1 MPWQETSPM
10 DLRSQFVRE
19 FASGSFTM
27 TELAEAYRIAP
38 KTGYKWVNRHAK
50 GGVLALADRSRRP
63 HGCPHATPANVTQAL
78 VQGRH
83 QHPTWG
89 APKLLAWLRRR
100 DPTTV
105 WPASSTACALLQQAG
120 LVRTRRARRP
130 RAARESRLS
139 TPVEPND
146 LWTVDYKGEFRTGD
160 AVWCYPLTVRDGRS
174 RYVLRIDALTGPTY
188 RETRH
193 RFTRAF
199 AEYGLPLGIRS
210 DNGTPFA
217 STGLA
222 GLSQLAVWWLQL
234 GIRPERILPGHP
246 EQNGAHEQFHAVLKA
261 DTTRPPARTAAA
273 QQRRFG
279 RFRREYNE
287 DRPHQAL
294 DHATPATHYR
304 PSPRRLPARLPG
316 FDYLGHFEVRRVGL
330 NGCVAW
336 HQHVL
341 FLGRALVGHNIGF
354 DEMVDGVWAVHV
366 GPLRIAHFDAR
377 TYTVT
382 ALPW

>member
-38 KTGYKWVNRHAK
+38 KTGYKWVHRHAK
-50 GGVLALADRSRRP
+50 GGVLALADQSRRP
-63 HGCPHATPANVTQAL
+63 HSCPHATPATVTQAL
-78 VQGRH
+78 VEGRR

-89 APKLLAWLRRR
+89 APKLIAWLARR
-100 DPTTV
+100 DPATV
-105 WPASSTACALLQQAG
+105 WPASSTACALLHQAG
-120 LVRTRRARRP
+120 LVRRRRP
-130 RAARESRLS
+130 RRPRVAREPRLS
-139 TPVEPND
+139 VPVAPND

-160 AVWCYPLTVRDGRS
+160 AVWCYPLTLRDGVS

-188 RETRH
+188 RETRR
-193 RFTRAF
+193 RFSLAF

-261 DTTRPPARTAAA
+261 ETTRPPAQTAAA

-279 RFRREYNE
+279 RFRCEYNE

-294 DHATPATHYR
+294 DHTTPATHYR
-304 PSPRRLPARLPG
+304 PSPRVLPVRLPG
-316 FDYLGHFEVRRVGL
+316 FDYLGHFEVRRVGS
-330 NGCVAW
+330 NGCVVW
-336 HQHVL
+336 HQRGL
-341 FLGRALVGHNIGF
+341 FLGRALVGHDIGF
-354 DEMVDGVWAVHV
+354 DEIADGVWAVHV

-377 TYTVT
+377 TYSVT

>member
-10 DLRSQFVRE
+10 DLRVQFVHE
-19 FASGSFTM
+19 VKTGFFTM
-27 TELAEAYRIAP
+27 TELAESYRISR
-38 KTGYKWVNRHAK
+38 KTAYKWLERYTE
-50 GGVLALADRSRRP
+50 GGVAALADRGRRP
-63 HGCPHATPANVTQAL
+63 HRCPHATAAAVVTAL
-78 VQGRH
+78 LDARRG
-83 QHPTWG
+83 HPTWG

-100 DPTTV
+100 DPTTP

-120 LVRTRRARRP
+120 LVRTRRTRHP
-130 RAARESRLS
+130 KAAREARLS

-160 AVWCYPLTVRDGRS
+160 AVWCYPLTLRDGAS
-174 RYVLRIDALTGPTY
+174 RYVLRIDALIGPTY
-188 RETRH
+188 PETRR

-199 AEYGLPLGIRS
+199 AEYGLPLGVRS

-217 STGLA
+217 STGLG
-222 GLSQLAVWWLQL
+222 GLSRLAVWWLQL

-261 DTTRPPARTAAA
+261 NTTRPPARTAAA

-279 RFRREYNE
+279 RFRRAYNE

-294 DHATPATHYR
+294 GQTTPATHYR
-304 PSPRRLPARLPG
+304 PSPRGLPTRLAG
-316 FDYLGHFEVRRVGL
+316 FDYLGHLEVRRVGS

-336 HQHVL
+336 HQRVL
-341 FLGRALVGHNIGF
+341 FLGRALVGHDIGF
-354 DEMVDGVWAVHV
+354 EEIADGLWAVTV

-377 TYTVT
+377 THAVT